1 MEKREV
7 IVSVPEELRYSE
19 EHEWVS
25 GLGGEDGIVTIG
37 ITAHAADALGEIVYL
52 ELQQSEGDAV
62 EAGEPCGEVESTKSV
77 SDIYSPVSGEITAIN
92 SAVVDEPK
100 VINDDPYGEGWIFKV
115 RISEEPGDLLDSAA
129 YDKLI
134 EES

>member
-1 MEKREV
+1 M
-7 IVSVPEELRYSE
+7 SVPEQLRYSE

-25 GLGGEDGIVTIG
+25 GLENEDGIVTVG
-37 ITAHAADALGEIVYL
+37 ITQYAADALGEIVFI
-52 ELQQSEGDAV
+52 ELQAGEGDTV

-92 SAVVDEPK
+92 ATVVDEPK

-115 RISEEPGDLLDSAA
+115 RISEEPGDLLDATA
-129 YDKLI
+129 YSKLI
-134 EES
+134 EEG

>member
-1 MEKREV
+1 M
-7 IVSVPEELRYSE
+7 SVPEQLRYSE

-52 ELQQSEGDAV
+52 ELQPSEGDTV
-62 EAGEPCGEVESTKSV
+62 EAGEPCGEIESTKSV
-77 SDIYSPVSGEITAIN
+77 SDIYSPDGAATTEIYT
-92 SAVVDEPK
+92 AVVEEPK

-115 RISEEPGDLLDSAA
+115 RVSEEPGDLLDSAA
-129 YDKLI
+129 YAKLI

>member
-1 MEKREV
+1 M
-7 IVSVPEELRYSE
+7 SVPEQLRYSE

-25 GLGGEDGIVTIG
+25 GLDNEDGIVTVG
-37 ITAHAADALGEIVYL
+37 ITQHAADALGEIVFI
-52 ELQQSEGDAV
+52 ELQAGEGDTV

-92 SAVVDEPK
+92 ATVVDEPK

-115 RISEEPGDLLDSAA
+115 RVSEEPGDLLDATA
-129 YDKLI
+129 YSKLI

>member
-1 MEKREV
+1 M
-7 IVSVPEELRYSE
+7 SVPEQLRYSE
-19 EHEWVS
+19 EHEWVA
-25 GLGGEDGIVTIG
+25 GLGPAGSEAEDGIVTVG

-52 ELQQSEGDAV
+52 ELQPSEGDNV
-62 EAGEPCGEVESTKSV
+62 EAGEPCGEIESTKSV
-77 SDIYSPVSGEITAIN
+77 SDLFSPVSGEITAIN
-92 SAVVDEPK
+92 GAVVDEPK

-115 RISEEPGDLLDSAA
+115 RISDEPGDLLDAES

>member
-1 MEKREV
+1 M
-7 IVSVPEELRYSE
+7 SVPEQLRYSE

-25 GLGGEDGIVTIG
+25 GLGEAGDGIVTVG
-37 ITAHAADALGEIVYL
+37 ITAHAADALGEIVFL
-52 ELQQSEGDAV
+52 ELQPGEGDTV

-77 SDIYSPVSGEITAIN
+77 SDLYSPVTGEITAIN
-92 SAVVDEPK
+92 ASVVDEPK

-115 RISEEPGDLLDSAA
+115 RIADEPGDLLDSAA
-129 YDKLI
+129 YTKLI

>member
-1 MEKREV
+1 M
-7 IVSVPEELRYSE
+7 SVPEQLRYSE

-25 GLGGEDGIVTIG
+25 GLGPAGSASDGGIVTIG

-52 ELQQSEGDAV
+52 ELQPSEGDAV

-77 SDIYSPVSGEITAIN
+77 SDIYSPVSGEVTAIN

-115 RISEEPGDLLDSAA
+115 RVSDEPGDLLDSVA
-129 YDKLI
+129 YEKLI
-134 EES
+134 EEA

>member
-1 MEKREV
+1 M
-7 IVSVPEELRYSE
+7 SVPEQLRYSE

-25 GLGGEDGIVTIG
+25 GLDNEDGIVTVG
-37 ITAHAADALGEIVYL
+37 ITAHAADALGEIVFI
-52 ELQQSEGDAV
+52 ELQAGEGDTV

-77 SDIYSPVSGEITAIN
+77 SDIYSPVSGEITAVN
-92 SAVVDEPK
+92 AAVIDEPK

-115 RISEEPGDLLDSAA
+115 RLSEEPGDLLDATA
-129 YDKLI
+129 YSKLI

>member
-1 MEKREV
+1 M
-7 IVSVPEELRYSE
+7 SVPEQLRYSE

-25 GLGGEDGIVTIG
+25 GLDNEDGIVTVG
-37 ITAHAADALGEIVYL
+37 ITQHAADALGEIVFI
-52 ELQQSEGDAV
+52 ELQAGEGDTV

-92 SAVVDEPK
+92 ATVVDEPK

-115 RISEEPGDLLDSAA
+115 RLSEEPGDLLDATA
-129 YDKLI
+129 YGKLI
-134 EES
+134 EEG